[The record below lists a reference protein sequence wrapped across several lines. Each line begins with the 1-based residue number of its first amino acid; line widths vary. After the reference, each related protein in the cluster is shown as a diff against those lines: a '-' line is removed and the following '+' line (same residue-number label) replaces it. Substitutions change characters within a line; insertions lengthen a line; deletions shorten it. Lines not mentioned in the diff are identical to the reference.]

1 MTPGMEFLKL
11 MQFIL
16 KHKNNVHG
24 MEFFLKNQRIN
35 LKPFNLIFYL
45 SLRFKLNG
53 MGVTPTLHN

>member
-24 MEFFLKNQRIN
+24 MEFFFLKPKNQ
-35 LKPFNLIFYL
+35 
-45 SLRFKLNG
+45 S
-53 MGVTPTLHN
+53 